1 MFSNENELGI
11 GYDLLAGDIM
21 RGRDNGL
28 QPYYKYVELFGKPKV
43 VRNWSDLQGLIQRK
57 VSEVVPFIA
66 TIKYYFSATPPEH

>member
-43 VRNWSDLQGLIQRK
+43 VRNWYDLQGLIAKK
-57 VSEVVPFIA
+57 V
-66 TIKYYFSATPPEH
+66 